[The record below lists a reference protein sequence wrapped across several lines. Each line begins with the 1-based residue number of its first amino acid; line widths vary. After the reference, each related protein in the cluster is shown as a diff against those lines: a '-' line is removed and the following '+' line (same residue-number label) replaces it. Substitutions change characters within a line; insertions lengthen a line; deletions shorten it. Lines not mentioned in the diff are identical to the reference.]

1 MTNLLQHNPPLQ
13 QKILYFPQPNYNI
26 NDNNQR
32 LRSARVQRNNQ
43 NIYDTINSLNMKIN
57 EDSNSRKTKLNQLS
71 NQFAQFKDNITGQ
84 INTFKNNSN
93 SSRILSKSLFN
104 K

>member
-1 MTNLLQHNPPLQ
+1 
-13 QKILYFPQPNYNI
+13 
-26 NDNNQR
+26 
-32 LRSARVQRNNQ
+32 
-43 NIYDTINSLNMKIN
+43 MKIN